1 MPRFVEPKRMT
12 AHLVLLDGE
21 FQYLFDLDL
30 DHYKLTRD
38 GARVYIELEGFPA
51 APKEK
56 SDVGVPAV

>member
-1 MPRFVEPKRMT
+1 MT